1 VSAAKKILVLGCEP
15 NIRVVAGQ
23 YLQRDGHA
31 AVPAADGTKAP
42 SSRTPNRAKKWR
54 RSRSPV
60 RVRACPKDLP
70 HVFERSYKEEKS
82 RTREGIKG
90 NPDAGLELA
99 KARGLIELHGGGID
113 VESGLGHGI
122 ASDLP

>member
-1 VSAAKKILVLGCEP
+1 MVLGCEP

-31 AVPAADGTKAP
+31 AVPVADGTKP
-42 SSRTPNRAKKWR
+42 RTPNRAKKWR

-70 HVFERSYKEEKS
+70 HVFEGSYKGEFCTPS
-82 RTREGIKG
+82 
-90 NPDAGLELA
+90 ALA
-99 KARGLIELHGGGID
+99 VPRLTVTSVK
-113 VESGLGHGI
+113 
-122 ASDLP
+122 